1 MSSAQ
6 SITEKQSGDFILAKL
21 GQGGMARIE
30 LAVRLGPGG
39 FRKLY
44 VIKRLR
50 RDIAN
55 DAYANMF
62 MHEARLAALLSHP
75 NVVQS
80 HEVNQEIDDCYL
92 KMEFLDGQT
101 LARLVRRVNRS
112 QLPLE
117 VHLHILTEL
126 LAGLHYAHELKD
138 LRGNSLDIVHRDV
151 SPGNL
156 FLTYDGQVKLLDFG
170 IAQSN
175 ELVDDDSVG
184 AVKGKIKYMSP
195 EQAHGVKVDR
205 RSDLYAVGVMLWEAI
220 ACGPFV
226 PKGPSSKET
235 IEKRRKGEYTPVE
248 QVVPDVS
255 PELAEICRK
264 VLSLDPDDR
273 YSTAAEFRDVIL
285 EQLATMPLRPGREDV
300 GAVVQAQFKEER
312 MQVDSMIS
320 NKIALGADGETVIFP
335 HTIAG
340 VRNVRAANAW
350 PEGLDEPAKSKSKAS
365 LLLVGLLVLGG
376 AGYGF
381 WKVNG
386 DVVASKQDEVQTQ
399 PIPAASA
406 DKENVPDEP
415 VSVKVTIQVHPEDAD
430 ILLDGKKIGT
440 GLVRHSLNRDDDKHH
455 LVIERE
461 GFKPIERSLIFDNDT
476 RLEFSLVKLKP
487 EPSEAAIEEKKAEA
501 EAPVAKK
508 STSGTSYRKPKPK
521 PKAEPKKS
529 ASPRKKRFGDDLG
542 GSSRS
547 RKRKIDRDNP
557 YS

>member
-6 SITEKQSGDFILAKL
+6 SKSEMQSGDLILAQL

-30 LAVRLGPGG
+30 LAVRFGPGG

-55 DAYANMF
+55 EAYANMF

-101 LARLVRRVNRS
+101 LARLVRRVNRT

-138 LRGNSLDIVHRDV
+138 LRGNPLEIVHRDV

-175 ELVDDDSVG
+175 EAVEDESVG

-235 IEKRRKGEYTPVE
+235 IEKRRRGEYTPIE
-248 QVVPDVS
+248 NVVPDVS
-255 PELAEICRK
+255 PELAEICK
-264 VLSLDPDDR
+264 KALSLDPDDR
-273 YSTAAEFRDVIL
+273 YATAEEFRDAIL
-285 EQLATMPLRPGREDV
+285 EQMATMPLRPSREDV
-300 GAVVQAQFKEER
+300 SAVVQSQFKDER
-312 MQVDSMIS
+312 MQVDAMIS

-335 HTIAG
+335 HTIPG
-340 VRNVRAANAW
+340 VREVRAANAGHG
-350 PEGLDEPAKSKSKAS
+350 GLDGPAKPKSKAS
-365 LLLVGLLVLGG
+365 LVFVGLLVLGG
-376 AGYGF
+376 AGYGA
-381 WKVNG
+381 WKMRGGEALEAPVQEQAPQG
-386 DVVASKQDEVQTQ
+386 AQVQEEVVDQAST
-399 PIPAASA
+399 
-406 DKENVPDEP
+406 
-415 VSVKVTIQVHPEDAD
+415 SVKLTVRVHPDNAQ
-430 ILLDGKKIGT
+430 IVLDGEQIGT
-440 GLVRHSLNRDDDKHH
+440 GLVRHTLQRDDEKHQ
-455 LVIERE
+455 LLIRLAGYESV
-461 GFKPIERSLIFDNDT
+461 KRSLLFDSDT
-476 RLEFSLVKLKP
+476 RLEFSLVKIKQA
-487 EPSEAAIEEKKAEA
+487 EKAE
-501 EAPVAKK
+501 
-508 STSGTSYRKPKPK
+508 
-521 PKAEPKKS
+521 PKAEPKAPVTKKS
-529 ASPRKKRFGDDLG
+529 TSAKSSKKSRIKPKAQPKEPAEPRKKEFGDDLG

-547 RKRKIDRDNP
+547 RQRKIDRKNP